1 MSPSPVPAG
10 SSSWWLIRSCS
21 RNPDTHGSARLPK
34 LSRPLARPEVR
45 STRTGIDPRDQC
57 GDFSRAGG
65 ARYSRCEG
73 RVRVSVPKIPGLTRY
88 VYDAITE
95 LKAARVGP
103 FDLRG
108 AGAALLGDVFEKYD
122 EGLRESG
129 LVDPQDHRLLAAAR
143 VIERAVPWLQKF
155 SRVVFHALYDLTEA
169 EFHFVRSLIEALPD
183 GGVVVLFNTTANVK
197 PTQFAEWTWQRFV
210 RDESLADKTFP
221 EFCRS
226 SGKSRHVLERLF
238 NFQTGEPLPLDDS
251 LRIVEAAGRYKE
263 IERISG
269 DISDLLVS
277 GASPNE
283 IAVVVRHIESYGE
296 RLEDVLSRD
305 GIPHSFE
312 TGIPLLRIPFIK
324 YWLALL
330 DLVTS

>member
-88 VYDAITE
+88 AYDAITE
-95 LKAARVGP
+95 LKGARVRP

-129 LVDPQDHRLLAAAR
+129 LVDPQDHRLLAASR

-197 PTQFAEWTWQRFV
+197 PTQFAEWTWQRVV
-210 RDESLADKTFP
+210 RDESLAEKTFP
-221 EFCRS
+221 EFCRA
-226 SGKSRHVLERLF
+226 SRPNRPVLEKLF
-238 NFQTGEPLPLDDS
+238 LFEPHEPLPPDDS
-251 LRIVEAAGRYKE
+251 LRIVETSGRYSEVQTIAAE
-263 IERISG
+263 IA
-269 DISDLLVS
+269 DLLTR
-277 GASPNE
+277 GESPSE
-283 IAVVVRHIESYGE
+283 IAVVVRH
-296 RLEDVLSRD
+296 
-305 GIPHSFE
+305 
-312 TGIPLLRIPFIK
+312 
-324 YWLALL
+324 
-330 DLVTS
+330 